1 MDWMIG
7 DQLNV
12 MLSLV
17 FLTMLIIWGLPKL
30 TKAVPASLAAI
41 LVVSAI
47 VLGLDIDTR
56 NVGDISSIKG
66 GFPPFHI
73 PEVPLASRLL
83 ALFSPT
89 PLSLLALALLIAC

>member
-1 MDWMIG
+1 MFGFVNGLAIVIFLAQLASFKVAGENGEMDWMIG

-41 LVVSAI
+41 LY
-47 VLGLDIDTR
+47 
-56 NVGDISSIKG
+56 
-66 GFPPFHI
+66 
-73 PEVPLASRLL
+73 
-83 ALFSPT
+83 
-89 PLSLLALALLIAC
+89 